1 MLRRGKAVEM
11 KFGSV
16 STKALYFLLP
26 TKIYAVKLWVS
37 FKFFFFFLET
47 EEKSHL

>member
-37 FKFFFFFLET
+37 FKFFFFWET